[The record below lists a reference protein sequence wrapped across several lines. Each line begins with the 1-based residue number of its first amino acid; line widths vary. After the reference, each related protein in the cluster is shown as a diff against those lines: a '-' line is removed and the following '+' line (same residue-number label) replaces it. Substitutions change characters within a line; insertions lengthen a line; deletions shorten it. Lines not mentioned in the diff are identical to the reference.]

1 MTTLEHISFISIL
14 LCLKSLFSLSD
25 PPNVTTLEP
34 REIIINQTQ
43 PANFTCQAY
52 GIPTPSISWINVSS
66 GLIVTPVTGL
76 IDIMETLLPPATL
89 QSVLV
94 FRNGLKT
101 DESVYT
107 CIGINNI
114 TNIIQSPEQDN
125 ITLLVQGNAVEWY

>member
-1 MTTLEHISFISIL
+1 M
-14 LCLKSLFSLSD
+14 
-25 PPNVTTLEP
+25 
-34 REIIINQTQ
+34 
-43 PANFTCQAY
+43 
-52 GIPTPSISWINVSS
+52 SS

-76 IDIMETLLPPATL
+76 IDIMETLIPPATL

-125 ITLLVQGNAVEWY
+125 ITLLVQGNVVEWY

>member
-1 MTTLEHISFISIL
+1 M
-14 LCLKSLFSLSD
+14 
-25 PPNVTTLEP
+25 
-34 REIIINQTQ
+34 
-43 PANFTCQAY
+43 
-52 GIPTPSISWINVSS
+52 SS
-66 GLIVTPVTGL
+66 GLIVNPVTGL

-125 ITLLVQGNAVEWY
+125 ITLLVQGNVVEWYKCIIFIFIFIF